1 MPYSTKRQMSHVSH
15 SSHSSYPSQLS
26 HPTPSHSSTLKD
38 SLVSGIGSGVGFS
51 LGDRLVSSL
60 LGPRTVEVVHSE
72 ESPLSSSPTLSQGQ
86 SSLSSESLYT
96 SECQFQKQI
105 YNSVRDILHLV
116 KEETKEEFRKCG
128 FIN

>member
-1 MPYSTKRQMSHVSH
+1 MPYSSKRQMSNI
-15 SSHSSYPSQLS
+15 S
-26 HPTPSHSSTLKD
+26 HPTPSQLAHPSPSYSSTLKD

-60 LGPRTVEVVHSE
+60 LGPRTVEVVHSGQ
-72 ESPLSSSPTLSQGQ
+72 SSLSVSSSLSQGQ
-86 SSLSSESLYT
+86 SLLSSGSPPL
-96 SECQFQKQI
+96 SECQVQKQI

-116 KEETKEEFRKCG
+116 KEETKEEFRKCK